1 MDMLLGF
8 SLPLALEAHEEGI
21 RIITGML
28 LVGLTFVAVIA
39 LGELARWL
47 GHRRRDRRRGIQP
60 YL

>member
-1 MDMLLGF
+1 MDVLF
-8 SLPLALEAHEEGI
+8 AFFLPLALEAHEEGI

-28 LVGLTFVAVIA
+28 LVGLTFVVVIA

-47 GHRRRDRRRGIQP
+47 GHRRRGRRRAHP